1 MGLPLGWSG
10 SWVAYFKNSIGKPS
24 TPADFPAM
32 DALSATKISCEVKS
46 RFRVDAASIVA
57 VVGAGNS
64 SSC

>member
-10 SWVAYFKNSIGKPS
+10 SWVAYFKNSIGMPS

-46 RFRVDAASIVA
+46 WLRVDAISIAA
-57 VVGAGNS
+57 VVGSGKS
-64 SSC
+64 ILC